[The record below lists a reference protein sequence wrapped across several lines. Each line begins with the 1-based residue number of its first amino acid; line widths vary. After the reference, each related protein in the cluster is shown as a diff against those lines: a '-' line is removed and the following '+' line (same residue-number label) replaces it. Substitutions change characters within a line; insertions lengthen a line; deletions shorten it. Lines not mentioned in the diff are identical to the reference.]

1 MMTGPCVSRC
11 ESLTALPR
19 ASGRA
24 KSGACALSLRACS
37 AAPEFMSCLIGL
49 SKSCSRFVGNQ
60 LAPSAINS
68 SICCCNGVFVG
79 TVITMIVLLAIGMG
93 LAACSFTHFI
103 GSKRSRRESF
113 VTERSSLARAVNE
126 TPGLLVGCSYNRC
139 LSHFHCLL
147 NRLQLNLDGDH
158 RTRRQLHCRSPAHA
172 KIGAIDLRR
181 SSEAC
186 AHAHLS
192 ALTTVC
198 DVEGDGPGYP
208 MHGQVP
214 RHLVVL
220 PTGMLNARALKGDR
234 GILLH
239 GKEGGG
245 PQVSITQLIVR
256 IDAGRLHGS
265 RYPGV
270 GRMLLINMEMSTKRV
285 EASSRRADRQD
296 SDSKRHV

>member
-24 KSGACALSLRACS
+24 KSGACAPSLRAFS
-37 AAPEFMSCLIGL
+37 AAPEFMSCPIGL

-93 LAACSFTHFI
+93 LAACSFTHCI
-103 GSKRSRRESF
+103 GSKRSRREPF

-126 TPGLLVGCSYNRC
+126 TPGLLVGCSYNRS

-147 NRLQLNLDGDH
+147 NRLELNLDGGRVH
-158 RTRRQLHCRSPAHA
+158 FGLH
-172 KIGAIDLRR
+172 
-181 SSEAC
+181 
-186 AHAHLS
+186 
-192 ALTTVC
+192 
-198 DVEGDGPGYP
+198 
-208 MHGQVP
+208 
-214 RHLVVL
+214 
-220 PTGMLNARALKGDR
+220 
-234 GILLH
+234 
-239 GKEGGG
+239 
-245 PQVSITQLIVR
+245 
-256 IDAGRLHGS
+256 
-265 RYPGV
+265 PGV
-270 GRMLLINMEMSTKRV
+270 GRILLINMEMSTKRV

-296 SDSKRHV
+296 SDSKRQL